1 FGVVIERYITPYCF
15 FFHAEDGIRDF
26 HVTGVQTCALP
37 ISQPSGHFPLLKHE
51 SVQSRC
57 SETDADRTQA
67 HPPRTAYPLSTRL
80 DLLPFHPVYAC
91 SAPGNNRQFLAAN
104 LRSPS
109 LFYL

>member
-1 FGVVIERYITPYCF
+1 VVGVVRFYKIASQRKTYPP
-15 FFHAEDGIRDF
+15 
-26 HVTGVQTCALP
+26 LP
-37 ISQPSGHFPLLKHE
+37 QIDHRAATQPSGHFPLLKHE

-80 DLLPFHPVYAC
+80 DLLPFHPVYAY

-109 LFYL
+109 LFYLQENFAYK